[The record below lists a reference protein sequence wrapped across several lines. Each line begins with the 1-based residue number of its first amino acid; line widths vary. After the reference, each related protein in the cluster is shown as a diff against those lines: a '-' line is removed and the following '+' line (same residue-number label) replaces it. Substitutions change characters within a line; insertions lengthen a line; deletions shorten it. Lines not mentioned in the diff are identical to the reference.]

1 MTFWRR
7 LTSAAHTLFS
17 SESQGD
23 DEANATDSSGRPVDA
38 ALDVDFTIAVIALGA
53 KLAKADGRVS
63 SDEVA
68 AFYQVFQPPAH
79 AQGDADRVF
88 ALAQKTTLGFE
99 SYARQLARR
108 WRAYPAILE
117 DVLDGLFY
125 VACADGVVSDS
136 ELVFLETVATIF
148 GLSEREFR
156 RIRAGWMGMEADDPY
171 LILGV
176 DPDISDDDLRR
187 AYRRAAAANHP
198 DRACARGL
206 PSICERLANAKMAV
220 INTAYAQIRAERGL
234 DRRPGD

>member
-7 LTSAAHTLFS
+7 LTTTAQALFS
-17 SESQGD
+17 GESQGD
-23 DEANATDSSGRPVDA
+23 DEANAADRGGRPPDA
-38 ALDVDFTIAVIALGA
+38 ARDVAFTIAVIALGA
-53 KLAKADGRVS
+53 KLAKADGRVT
-63 SDEVA
+63 SDEIE
-68 AFYQVFQPPAH
+68 AFYRVFQPPEH
-79 AQGDADRVF
+79 AREDAGRVF

-125 VACADGVVSDS
+125 VAGADGVVSDD
-136 ELVFLETVATIF
+136 ELTFLETVATIF

-156 RIRAGWMGMEADDPY
+156 RIRASWLGLEADDPY

-187 AYRRAAAANHP
+187 AYRRVAAANHP
-198 DRACARGL
+198 DRACASGL
-206 PSICERLANAKMAV
+206 PALCQRLANAKMAA
-220 INTAYAQIRAERGL
+220 INAAYAQIRAERGL